1 MGTVIR
7 KQEVFNLIS
16 TNDEFWIVSVS
27 TVLQT
32 KPKKKKP
39 TQQKNHRAL
48 APAEFLS
55 LLCLL
60 KMSVGSK
67 LFGLYLTYL

>member
-7 KQEVFNLIS
+7 KQEAFNLIS

-27 TVLQT
+27 TVLQIKQK
-32 KPKKKKP
+32 KPK
-39 TQQKNHRAL
+39 QQKNHRAL

-67 LFGLYLTYL
+67 LFSLYLTYL